1 MLLILLGLLLALL
14 PLMLTTA
21 LPQLMIVSIY
31 AGLAH
36 LLALAWAMMVI
47 TAIVRRHRI
56 AAWRESRKFSKRRS
70 KTVRLAGRTQ

>member
-1 MLLILLGLLLALL
+1 MLLILLTLLLALL

-56 AAWRESRKFSKRRS
+56 AEWRAAKARS
-70 KTVRLAGRTQ
+70 KSGAKPSRLVNRTQ

>member
-1 MLLILLGLLLALL
+1 MLLILLALLLALL

-36 LLALAWAMMVI
+36 LLALAWAMMII

-56 AAWRESRKFSKRRS
+56 AQWRASKKLSTPGS
-70 KTVRLAGRTQ
+70 KTAHLVGRAQ

>member
-36 LLALAWAMMVI
+36 LLALAWAMMII

-56 AAWRESRKFSKRRS
+56 AEWSASKKLSRSTSKP
-70 KTVRLAGRTQ
+70 VRLAGRTQ